1 MSDYNQFVI
10 AVNKIFE
17 ITAKMKQGW
26 KDNDNINLADS
37 IEESKTT
44 VVEAAKLFNTQATAP
59 TPTSAQ
65 PAAPTE
71 TAPVET
77 TPVEAPPVETTTEEV
92 TTASEEPVTPD
103 LTPPVTESLDE
114 EVGALGE

>member
-44 VVEAAKLFNTQATAP
+44 VVEAAKLFNTQANSAVATTPETTDSAP
-59 TPTSAQ
+59 T
-65 PAAPTE
+65 
-71 TAPVET
+71 
-77 TPVEAPPVETTTEEV
+77 
-92 TTASEEPVTPD
+92 D

>member
-44 VVEAAKLFNTQATAP
+44 VIEAAKLFNTQASP
-59 TPTSAQ
+59 TQSQAQ
-65 PAAPTE
+65 PAQ
-71 TAPVET
+71 
-77 TPVEAPPVETTTEEV
+77 
-92 TTASEEPVTPD
+92 
-103 LTPPVTESLDE
+103 TPPAAESLDE
-114 EVGALGE
+114 EVGALGEW

>member
-1 MSDYNQFVI
+1 MSEYNQFVL

-26 KDNDNINLADS
+26 KDSDNINIADA

-44 VVEAAKLFNTQATAP
+44 VVEASKIFNPQA
-59 TPTSAQ
+59 
-65 PAAPTE
+65 AAPQAAEPISDSIIEE
-71 TAPVET
+71 TA
-77 TPVEAPPVETTTEEV
+77 
-92 TTASEEPVTPD
+92 EPQ
-103 LTPPVTESLDE
+103 

>member
-1 MSDYNQFVI
+1 MSDYNQFVL

-26 KDNDNINLADS
+26 KDQDNINIADS

-44 VVEAAKLFNTQATAP
+44 VVEAAKLFNTQASGTPAP
-59 TPTSAQ
+59 SAQ
-65 PAAPTE
+65 
-71 TAPVET
+71 T
-77 TPVEAPPVETTTEEV
+77 TPPAETQ
-92 TTASEEPVTPD
+92 S
-103 LTPPVTESLDE
+103 

>member
-1 MSDYNQFVI
+1 MSDYNQFVL

-26 KDNDNINLADS
+26 KDQDNINIADS

-44 VVEAAKLFNTQATAP
+44 VVEAAKLFNTQASATP
-59 TPTSAQ
+59 VPQEITETPTQ
-65 PAAPTE
+65 
-71 TAPVET
+71 
-77 TPVEAPPVETTTEEV
+77 
-92 TTASEEPVTPD
+92 
-103 LTPPVTESLDE
+103 

>member
-44 VVEAAKLFNTQATAP
+44 VVEAAKLFNTQASPAP
-59 TPTSAQ
+59 AQTQ
-65 PAAPTE
+65 PAQ
-71 TAPVET
+71 
-77 TPVEAPPVETTTEEV
+77 
-92 TTASEEPVTPD
+92 
-103 LTPPVTESLDE
+103 TPPAAESLDE
-114 EVGALGE
+114 KVGALGE